1 MDNERLEEVTLINAS
16 SYLHLKEND
25 SGFQYALFDKESR
38 DKVCD
43 GQIDWTELEDS
54 LIANP
59 LAAARVYA
67 IEDIGIEVEK
77 MCRVSVNTLESF
89 RESGVRRRK
98 MFEPETLPKNDI
110 RFINSHYDELFRIPD
125 GGAIQIQYPEE
136 TVIKNCFYHD
146 DYHTQVG
153 QSMYHICEFA
163 EIMERRGAIYSPE
176 PISMEEQVAWKVGRD
191 NYLIMQTCDD
201 GWDYTVYD
209 KDFKEVD
216 GGQLDMP
223 ELSMQEARSAILSD
237 FKLDKKDLVV
247 ADYDEVVE
255 RAEAVEK
262 ETIRNHEAKS
272 LAEDLELFAAQFDPY
287 EYKDN
292 YNDSKEALDEIEG
305 SLLVG
310 KTDGLKAFFQQVI
323 DEEDEYA
330 ALACECLFRV
340 EDYEKKYFPRENVQ
354 KEEKHSV
361 LQELNSLKSDTGERA
376 KQPMKSREEVR

>member
-1 MDNERLEEVTLINAS
+1 MDDKRLEEVTLINAS

-25 SGFQYALFDKESR
+25 SGFQYALFDKESK

-54 LIANP
+54 LIVNP

-67 IEDIGIEVEK
+67 IEDIGIEVER

-98 MFEPETLPKNDI
+98 IFEPETLPKNDI
-110 RFINSHYDELFRIPD
+110 RFINRHYDELFRIPD

-136 TVIKNCFYHD
+136 TVIKNCIYHD

-153 QSMYHICEFA
+153 QNMYHICEFA

-176 PISMEEQVAWKVGRD
+176 PISMEDQMAWKVGRD

-209 KDFKEVD
+209 KNFKEVD

-223 ELSMQEARSAILSD
+223 ELSMQEARSVILRD
-237 FKLDKKDLVV
+237 FKLDKRDLVV

-255 RAEAVEK
+255 RAEGV
-262 ETIRNHEAKS
+262 
-272 LAEDLELFAAQFDPY
+272 
-287 EYKDN
+287 
-292 YNDSKEALDEIEG
+292 
-305 SLLVG
+305 
-310 KTDGLKAFFQQVI
+310 
-323 DEEDEYA
+323 
-330 ALACECLFRV
+330 
-340 EDYEKKYFPRENVQ
+340 
-354 KEEKHSV
+354 EKHSV
-361 LQELNSLKSDTGERA
+361 LQELNNLKADAGECP
-376 KQPMKSREEVR
+376 KLSTKSREEVR